1 MPLRSNLRRKVADA
15 FTTTTADSDET
26 APTDALFD
34 EGVRS
39 GQLRR
44 IPLDQVSPRADQ
56 PRQSMNDEGIV
67 ELTQSIRDH
76 GVLQPIRVRPK
87 ADGGGYEIIAGER
100 RWTAAKQAELR
111 EIPAVIV
118 TADDDQ
124 AYVEALIENIQR
136 EDLNAVDRAHA
147 LMRLRV
153 ALGRQSWEDVGK
165 VLGIGRQHVHRLLN
179 VTKLPEPIQE
189 DIRVGDLTEKHGR
202 ALLTLRAYPQQQMV
216 LWEQIHKDQMTGDVA
231 VMAAKLLRPEAAPKS
246 KLKAAVDSG
255 RGQLVEAAKQ
265 LLALLKVVHPSDVG
279 AAHGELAELRSQID
293 ESIARAVAAG
303 TVEDVEADA

>member
-1 MPLRSNLRRKVADA
+1 MPLRSGLRRKVADA
-15 FTTTTADSDET
+15 FAAVDSDDA
-26 APTDALFD
+26 APADALFD

-44 IPLDQVSPRADQ
+44 IPLDQISPRADQ
-56 PRQSMNDEGIV
+56 PRQSMDAEAIA

-87 ADGGGYEIIAGER
+87 DGGGYEIIAGER

-118 TADDDQ
+118 TADDDE

-147 LMRLRV
+147 LKRLRV
-153 ALGRQSWEDVGK
+153 ALGRQSWEEVGK

-179 VTKLPEPIQE
+179 VTKLPEPIQD

-202 ALLTLRAYPQQQMV
+202 ALLTLRAYPQRQTL
-216 LWEQIHKDQMTGDVA
+216 LWERIHEEKLTGDAAVA
-231 VMAAKLLRPEAAPKS
+231 VARDLKPAMPSTAPPAQVPPVGSTSLVDAVERLLAALDQAESGDITAARNQLTILGRHIDEKLTAASAEAA
-246 KLKAAVDSG
+246 
-255 RGQLVEAAKQ
+255 
-265 LLALLKVVHPSDVG
+265 
-279 AAHGELAELRSQID
+279 
-293 ESIARAVAAG
+293 
-303 TVEDVEADA
+303 ADG